1 MESVPL
7 TTFYPVGNSLEIAK
21 KFGHLD
27 KIKLYSGRLNMRNME
42 LKNATSVKNNLQKMN
57 FMLRRRI
64 SKIDIA
70 VRVFSYWI
78 VNWPSSFPYLTF
90 YDYKANNIATEF
102 VF

>member
-1 MESVPL
+1 MKSVPL
-7 TTFYPVGNSLEIAK
+7 TTFYPFGNSLELAK

-70 VRVFSYWI
+70 IRVFSYWI
-78 VNWPSSFPYLTF
+78 VNWPFSFPYLTF
-90 YDYKANNIATEF
+90 YDYKAK
-102 VF
+102 